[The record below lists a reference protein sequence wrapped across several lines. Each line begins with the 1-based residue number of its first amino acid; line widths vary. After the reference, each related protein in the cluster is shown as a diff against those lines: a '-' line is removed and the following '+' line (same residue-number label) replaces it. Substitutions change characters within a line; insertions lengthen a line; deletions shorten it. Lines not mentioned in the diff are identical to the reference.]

1 MPCGGWHVLTVFGAV
16 AALTMVV
23 SYALEARHRNWLA
36 VFAIGCLA
44 ASIYAL
50 LTGAWIFAVLEMLW
64 AAVAVRR
71 YGGSAARRP
80 DSL

>member
-1 MPCGGWHVLTVFGAV
+1 MPLTAFGAL

-23 SYALEARHRNWLA
+23 SYALEGRHRNWLA
-36 VFAIGCLA
+36 IFAIGCFA

-50 LTGAWIFAVLEMLW
+50 LTGAWIFAVLETLW

-71 YGGSAARRP
+71 YRKHGSASNR
-80 DSL
+80 